1 MRICRRRQPDSPPI
15 EISSAALPKSCCTLA
30 QIPLCDSLQTTT
42 TQQDNHELREVCA
55 HGAEE
60 DPLPV
65 QYPPPACGYPHILRP
80 PMEFEASPAMSR
92 LF

>member
-1 MRICRRRQPDSPPI
+1 MRICRRSQPDSPPI
-15 EISSAALPKSCCTLA
+15 EISSAALPKSCCTWA
-30 QIPLCDSLQTTT
+30 QIPLCDSLQTTS
-42 TQQDNHELREVCA
+42 TQQDNHELLVGA

-65 QYPPPACGYPHILRP
+65 QYPQPTCRYPPILRP